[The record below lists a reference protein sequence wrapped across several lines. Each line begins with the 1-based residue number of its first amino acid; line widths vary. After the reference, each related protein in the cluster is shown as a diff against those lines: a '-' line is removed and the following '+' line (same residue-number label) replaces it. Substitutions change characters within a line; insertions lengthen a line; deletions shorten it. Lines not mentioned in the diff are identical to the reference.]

1 MTIWRKWIKEIN
13 ETLLDLILGCLIYS
27 ALFELIGLAVVSDKV
42 SWSAGICLGTAAA
55 AGLCISM
62 YKGLADCL
70 SMNPA
75 AARRTMT
82 MQSIIRLFV
91 MFAVAWLGIRI
102 RQISF
107 PAVIVG
113 MLGLKVSAHMHMY
126 TNVYITKRL
135 KKKGR

>member
-13 ETLLDLILGCLIYS
+13 ETLLDLILGCFIYS

-42 SWSAGICLGTAAA
+42 SWSAGICLGTVAAT
-55 AGLCISM
+55 GLCVSM

-82 MQSIIRLFV
+82 IQSIIRLFV

-102 RQISF
+102 RQVSF